1 MASAFGK
8 KKDERTA
15 HQRFCNY
22 EIAKASRSRVYGGT
36 RPLGKA
42 PSGIKS
48 NGYTNLELKN
58 LLTKMI

>member
-8 KKDERTA
+8 KKDERTV
-15 HQRFCNY
+15 HQRFCDY
-22 EIAKASRSRVYGGT
+22 EIAKASRPRVYGGT
-36 RPLGKA
+36 RPLRKT
-42 PSGIKS
+42 PSGIKT

>member
-15 HQRFCNY
+15 HQRFCDY
-22 EIAKASRSRVYGGT
+22 EIAKASRLRVYGGT

-42 PSGIKS
+42 PSGVKS